1 MNSRVVRAKLFITCD
16 VIIDDAL
23 IKNIEEQYYEVSSD
37 EEAGAQV
44 LFAYLNPKLP
54 TVDQLR
60 KDPSVWDGV
69 CEFKDRIKELQ
80 LSLDAE

>member
-16 VIIDDAL
+16 VIIDDTL
-23 IKNIEEQYYEVSSD
+23 IKNIEEQYVDISSD

-44 LFAYLNPKLP
+44 LFAFLNPKLP

-60 KDPSVWDGV
+60 KDLGTWDGV
-69 CEFKDRIKELQ
+69 CDFKDRFKELQ
-80 LSLDAE
+80 LSLDIE